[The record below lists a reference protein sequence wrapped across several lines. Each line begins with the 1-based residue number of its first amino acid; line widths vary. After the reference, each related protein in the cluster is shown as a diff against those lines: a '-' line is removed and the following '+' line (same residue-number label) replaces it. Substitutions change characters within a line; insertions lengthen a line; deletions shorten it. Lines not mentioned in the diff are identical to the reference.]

1 MAYNSVLATK
11 HEPTSSR
18 NASSKWITSVMPN
31 SMDSALKKKGSNKF
45 KFSPRFGGSSTA
57 KKLDDS
63 RSKRRE
69 GKGKSGTRLK
79 QSRLLQKHKS
89 SPLKKNLSGWSTGR
103 NSNKTEVE
111 LFENAVLVKNMSQ
124 SALVT
129 ANDVKAAKV

>member
-1 MAYNSVLATK
+1 
-11 HEPTSSR
+11 
-18 NASSKWITSVMPN
+18 MPN
-31 SMDSALKKKGSNKF
+31 SMDTAIKKKKGVSSQL
-45 KFSPRFGGSSTA
+45 KFSPRFGGPSTA

-69 GKGKSGTRLK
+69 GGKGKSNKRLK

-111 LFENAVLVKNMSQ
+111 LFENAVLVKNLSQ

-129 ANDVKAAKV
+129 ANDVKAT